1 MAAALR
7 WMRDRTLPAV
17 IPVVTYGYLAEGR
30 PSDNAKIRTS
40 VRSTVDF
47 AFFRPLRTL
56 ASTDQNKMLTSFR
69 RTTKLKKRKKKN
81 AQSMRSSQQNH
92 IYMEHR
98 G

>member
-1 MAAALR
+1 
-7 WMRDRTLPAV
+7 MRDRTLPAV

-69 RTTKLKKRKKKN
+69 RTTKLKKRKKKKRAKHAIVAAKSYLHGASRIN
-81 AQSMRSSQQNH
+81 K
-92 IYMEHR
+92 
-98 G
+98 